1 MSRTPALLTV
11 ETHLDPFRP
20 ALLPLTNPRVSV
32 KINKRKDTGAE
43 TQVCP
48 STAQPICSLLLR
60 LPSWRVARRVRY
72 SSMGWSGARS
82 LVLRVTGASLL
93 ISWALVFFLVEWAY
107 GTSQVT
113 DHEVRWHMKE
123 DSAFDYQ
130 NMLVWGE
137 TCVVKSLSPMWQL
150 Q

>member
-93 ISWALVFFLVEWAY
+93 ISWALVFFLVE
-107 GTSQVT
+107 
-113 DHEVRWHMKE
+113 
-123 DSAFDYQ
+123 
-130 NMLVWGE
+130 
-137 TCVVKSLSPMWQL
+137 
-150 Q
+150 